1 MGIGFVLLI
10 WFVLGIFL
18 AGIGAL
24 VLGFSAAY
32 VTRGAQRE
40 RKWLVI
46 ATSVFPFVCLGW
58 AGIVF
63 VFQAI
68 VNETVLHRDAGLG
81 DTWKCPLP
89 NGYAILMIDTTEHGF
104 VYNPKTQGE
113 GAVGE
118 QEDAIGR
125 VRDLQIVGRY
135 ILGSADSHWGPS
147 ENSKPQVDSY
157 FLLDTQTGKH
167 TNFSTQETL
176 RNHAQELE
184 IGLNLE
190 PIDVVYSRYRFTRFE
205 IVAGLL
211 FCVPPLIVAF
221 LLLWW
226 TIRLRKSRGVLFDP
240 A

>member
-147 ENSKPQVDSY
+147 ENSVLHKDS
-157 FLLDTQTGKH
+157 
-167 TNFSTQETL
+167 
-176 RNHAQELE
+176 
-184 IGLNLE
+184 
-190 PIDVVYSRYRFTRFE
+190 
-205 IVAGLL
+205 
-211 FCVPPLIVAF
+211 
-221 LLLWW
+221 
-226 TIRLRKSRGVLFDP
+226 
-240 A
+240 

>member
-68 VNETVLHRDAGLG
+68 VNETALHRDAGLG

-89 NGYAILMIDTTEHGF
+89 NGYAILMIDTMEHGF

-118 QEDAIGR
+118 QEDAIGG

-157 FLLDTQTGKH
+157 FLPDTQTGKY

-226 TIRLRKSRGVLFDP
+226 TIRLRKSRGILFDP